1 MKIQSRDTVWL
12 LLLPLALWVSSNF
25 GYAINHTPSHSAK
38 YFLIYK
44 TKNVKKGDL
53 ITFKSPETGIYRDT
67 FTKKIMGVA
76 GDVVSVRGQEI
87 LVNNIALGKIKS
99 KSKTGAILH
108 PIATQQI
115 TKGKYFVWSDNID
128 SFDSRYAEIGL
139 IHESDIYGVAYP
151 II

>member
-1 MKIQSRDTVWL
+1 MKIQSREAIWL
-12 LLLPLALWVSSNF
+12 LLLPLAFWVSSNF

-44 TKNVKKGDL
+44 TKSVKKGDL
-53 ITFKSPETGIYRDT
+53 ITFRAPETCIYRDT

-76 GDVVSVRGQEI
+76 GDVVSVNVDQV
-87 LVNNIALGKIKS
+87 LVNNTPLGKIKHQ
-99 KSKTGAILH
+99 SKTGLPLN
-108 PIATQQI
+108 PIAAQKI
-115 TKGKYFVWSDNID
+115 AKDNYFVWSDNID

-139 IHESDIYGVAYP
+139 IHASDIYGVAYP

>member
-53 ITFKSPETGIYRDT
+53 ITFKSPEAGIYRDT

-76 GDVVSVRGQEI
+76 GDVISVKDSKI
-87 LVNNIALGKIKS
+87 FINNAFLGKIK
-99 KSKTGAILH
+99 KQSKTGARLY
-108 PIATQQI
+108 PIDAQKI
-115 TKGKYFVWSDNID
+115 AKDKYFVWSDNID